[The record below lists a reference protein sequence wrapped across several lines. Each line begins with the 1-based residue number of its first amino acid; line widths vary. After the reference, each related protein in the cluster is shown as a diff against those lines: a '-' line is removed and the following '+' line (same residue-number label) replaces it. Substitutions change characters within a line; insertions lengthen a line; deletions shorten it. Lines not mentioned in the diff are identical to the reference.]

1 MRHSSFV
8 LTLVCAALLAAC
20 DGASSPTAAP
30 PAPLLSSAGAV
41 AGDYIVV
48 LHRGVEPR
56 GVAAAAGASPR
67 HVYTAALSGFAA
79 RLTDAQL
86 SALRHN
92 PRVAYVEADAWGR
105 VATTQANA
113 TWGLDR
119 IDQRD
124 LPLSTTYGYTATGA
138 TVNLYVLD
146 TGIRRTHV
154 EFAPAG
160 RAQYIPNGKNGDFV
174 GDRQGRRSGAL
185 DCHGHGTQVAGVAG
199 GVTWGAA
206 KQVKL
211 WAGRVI
217 SCDGGGA
224 ASTSIAAIDWLTASA
239 ARPAVVNMSLAYG
252 NVQSLRDAVDAS
264 VAAGIHYVVAAG
276 NGTSDLHVPMD
287 ACTEAPGGAANAIT
301 VGATDRF
308 DAEGYFSNYGPCV
321 DLLAPG
327 VDVTTADDDSDTDQV
342 TTVGTSVAS
351 PYVAGVV
358 AMYLQTNPTAT
369 PAQVRT
375 ALTAAAT
382 PGRITF
388 HAQSAAGGTPNL
400 LLFTSY

>member
-1 MRHSSFV
+1 MRNASLLLV
-8 LTLVCAALLAAC
+8 LTAGLAAC
-20 DGASSPTAAP
+20 LDAPSPTAVPGSPSLA
-30 PAPLLSSAGAV
+30 AGA
-41 AGDYIVV
+41 ADGAYIVV
-48 LHRGVEPR
+48 LKRGADPR

-67 HVYTAALSGFAA
+67 HVYTAALNGFAA
-79 RLTDAQL
+79 RLTGAQL

-92 PRVAYVEADAWGR
+92 PNVAYVEADAQGR
-105 VATTQANA
+105 IATTQANA

-138 TVNLYVLD
+138 TVNVYVLD

-160 RAQYIPNGKNGDFV
+160 RAQYIPNGRNGDFV

-185 DCHGHGTQVAGVAG
+185 DCNGHGTQVAGVAG

-224 ASTSIAAIDWLTASA
+224 ASTSIAAIDWITASA

-276 NGTSDLHVPMD
+276 NGAGTQHVPID
-287 ACTEAPGGAANAIT
+287 ACTEAPAGAAYAIT
-301 VGATDRF
+301 VGATDRY
-308 DAEGYFSNYGPCV
+308 DVEGYFSNYGPCV

-342 TTVGTSVAS
+342 TTLGTSVAS

-358 AMYLQTNPTAT
+358 AMYLQANPTAT
-369 PAQVRT
+369 PAQVRS
-375 ALTAAAT
+375 ALAAAAT
-382 PGRITF
+382 PGRIAL

-400 LLFTSY
+400 LLFTDH

>member
-1 MRHSSFV
+1 MRHSSAV
-8 LTLVCAALLAAC
+8 LVLVLAALLPAC
-20 DGASSPTAAP
+20 RDAVSPTAAP
-30 PAPLLSSAGAV
+30 PALQRSRADAAGA
-41 AGDYIVV
+41 DYIVV
-48 LHRGVEPR
+48 LRRGTDPR
-56 GVAAAAGASPR
+56 AVAAAAGASPR
-67 HVYTAALSGFAA
+67 HVYTAALNGFAA
-79 RLTDAQL
+79 RLTDAQAA
-86 SALRHN
+86 ALRHN
-92 PRVAYVEADAWGR
+92 PNVAYVEADAYGR
-105 VATTQANA
+105 IVTTQTGA

-138 TVNLYVLD
+138 TVNVYVLD

-160 RAQYIPNGKNGDFV
+160 RAQYIPNGSNGDFV
-174 GDRQGRRSGAL
+174 GDRQGKRYGAL
-185 DCHGHGTQVAGVAG
+185 DCNGHGTQVAGVAG
-199 GVTWGAA
+199 GVTWGVA

-211 WAGRVI
+211 WGGRVI
-217 SCDGGGA
+217 TCTGGGQ
-224 ASTSIAAIDWLTASA
+224 ASSSLAAIDWLTANA

-264 VAAGIHYVVAAG
+264 VAAGVNYVVAAG
-276 NGTSDLHVPMD
+276 NGTADTHVPID
-287 ACTEAPGGAANAIT
+287 ACTESPAGAANAIT
-301 VGATDRF
+301 VGATDRY

-351 PYVAGVV
+351 PYVAGV
-358 AMYLQTNPTAT
+358 AALYLHANPTAT

-375 ALTAAAT
+375 ALAAAAT
-382 PGRITF
+382 PGRIAL

-400 LLFTSY
+400 LLFTNY

>member
-1 MRHSSFV
+1 MRHAS
-8 LTLVCAALLAAC
+8 LALPLAALLVAC
-20 DGASSPTAAP
+20 HDASSPTAAP
-30 PAPLLSSAGAV
+30 AAAARSSAAAA

-48 LHRGVEPR
+48 LHRGAEPR
-56 GVAAAAGASPR
+56 AVAAAAGAAPR
-67 HVYTAALSGFAA
+67 HVYTAALNGFAA
-79 RLTDAQL
+79 RLTEAQL

-105 VATTQANA
+105 IAATQTNA

-124 LPLSTTYGYTATGA
+124 LPLGTTYTYTATGA
-138 TVNLYVLD
+138 TVNVYVLD

-185 DCHGHGTQVAGVAG
+185 DCNGHGTQVAGVAG

-206 KQVKL
+206 KQVNL

-217 SCDGGGA
+217 TCDGGGS
-224 ASTSIAAIDWLTASA
+224 ASTSLAAIDWLTANA

-264 VAAGIHYVVAAG
+264 VAAGVHYVVAAG
-276 NGTSDLHVPMD
+276 NGAGLYHTPID
-287 ACTEAPGGAANAIT
+287 ACAESPAGAANAIT
-301 VGATDRF
+301 VGATDRY
-308 DAEGYFSNYGPCV
+308 DVEGYFSNYGPCV

-342 TTVGTSVAS
+342 TTVGTSVAA
-351 PYVAGVV
+351 PYVAGV
-358 AMYLQTNPTAT
+358 AALYLQANPTAT
-369 PAQVRT
+369 PAQLRS
-375 ALTAAAT
+375 ALAAAAT
-382 PGRITF
+382 PGRVTL

-400 LLFTSY
+400 LLFTDY